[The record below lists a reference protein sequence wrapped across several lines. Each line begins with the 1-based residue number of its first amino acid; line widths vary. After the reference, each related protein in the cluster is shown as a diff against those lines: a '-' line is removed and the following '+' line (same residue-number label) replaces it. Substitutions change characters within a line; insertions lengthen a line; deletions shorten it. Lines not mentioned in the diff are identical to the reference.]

1 LGQLINNGDLVQAVS
16 SLGSFIARESRSSR
30 NSSPTTPNRGRTLT
44 TFDTARRLGDGCNV
58 EGFLLFYSWKDGLDD
73 TLGASQCISNP
84 ADQTVLRLGGDA
96 AAGSRL
102 NVHVTKGRAPPAATD
117 STCDFLLRLLATSEL
132 PSVYI
137 NGRQSA
143 VPPPLSGQVLSHF
156 FQETRTCLGKVL
168 LDCMILNE
176 DQCLAL
182 TTMSRFDV
190 EVNISNC
197 SLVDD
202 AAGAFI
208 ECLQCDRGP
217 VELIHCHRESRSPA

>member
-1 LGQLINNGDLVQAVS
+1 METLFRPSHRWEALLLENPDRREIHLPQRLTEVELLPHLTPPDVWATGVTWKAFCCFILGKMVWM
-16 SLGSFIARESRSSR
+16 
-30 NSSPTTPNRGRTLT
+30 TPY
-44 TFDTARRLGDGCNV
+44 V
-58 EGFLLFYSWKDGLDD
+58 YV
-73 TLGASQCISNP
+73 ASQCISNP